1 MNWRQKMGRVKSY
14 YWDELM
20 LRNAVDEGYVD
31 ETTTVDD
38 IHEMMNSQG
47 VDMPSKLEMKDDQR
61 N

>member
-1 MNWRQKMGRVKSY
+1 MGRVKSY